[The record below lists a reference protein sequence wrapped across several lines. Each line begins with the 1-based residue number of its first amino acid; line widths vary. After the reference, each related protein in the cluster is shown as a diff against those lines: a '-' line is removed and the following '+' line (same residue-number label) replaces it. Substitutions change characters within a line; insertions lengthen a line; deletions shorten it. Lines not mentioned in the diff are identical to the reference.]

1 MFVPP
6 YHLIEP
12 LIRTVHSP
20 NGGSDG
26 VVMPTELFRFLLRCA
41 LEGCDFD
48 EAQYQRCNPDVADAV
63 ERRELASGREHF
75 LGKGYFEDRVGAVPV
90 HEAWYLFAQPR
101 CRGGKAGGISGV
113 RGSALP
119 RDRRL
124 GMARAKSRV
133 RQRCQ
138 SLERATRLAGK
149 NVNMPRVL
157 ECPKT
162 RLKDVIRIADQRL
175 GNPRRDREY

>member
-90 HEAWYLFAQPR
+90 P
-101 CRGGKAGGISGV
+101 
-113 RGSALP
+113 
-119 RDRRL
+119 
-124 GMARAKSRV
+124 
-133 RQRCQ
+133 
-138 SLERATRLAGK
+138 
-149 NVNMPRVL
+149 
-157 ECPKT
+157 
-162 RLKDVIRIADQRL
+162 
-175 GNPRRDREY
+175 

>member
-1 MFVPP
+1 
-6 YHLIEP
+6 
-12 LIRTVHSP
+12 
-20 NGGSDG
+20 
-26 VVMPTELFRFLLRCA
+26 MPTELFRFLLRCA

-90 HEAWYLFAQPR
+90 HEAWYLSHSPDVAEAKR
-101 CRGGKAGGISGV
+101 VGLVKSGEAHY
-113 RGSALP
+113 RAIGAWEWREPMPSAPALSEP
-119 RDRRL
+119 GRRL
-124 GMARAKSRV
+124 
-133 RQRCQ
+133 
-138 SLERATRLAGK
+138 RLAGK

-175 GNPRRDREY
+175 GIRGATVNTEG